1 MSQTPAQGV
10 QAISTAAQAGA
21 ISSASSSAKSSIDAS
36 EAIGRS
42 TAESIVKIHNHQV
55 DGKPAATLYVR
66 NLPILT
72 SFVATTES
80 SPATTT
86 PAVQTVSDTAAVQQS
101 EQLNNSTSQSQI
113 EAIAAQIDQLHRDGV
128 DVDGLKVVWKGDQ
141 KTGKGEYVIAIDQQ
155 PITTIDKNTTYAKT
169 TSSAEQ
175 DALLIANRLRR
186 LLSGGEV
193 EPLKTVEGK
202 PKPKPVV
209 AARQSHSSAGSVVGV
224 YRGQASWYGPGFH
237 GNRTANGERFN
248 QYDLTAA
255 HPYLA
260 FGTQVRV
267 TNNYTGRSVVVRIN
281 DRGPYAGGRIID
293 LSAGAA
299 EAIGLKSSGVG
310 PVSVE
315 VLR

>member
-1 MSQTPAQGV
+1 MSQTPIQGA
-10 QAISTAAQAGA
+10 QAISTAAQTGA
-21 ISSASSSAKSSIDAS
+21 IASASSSAKSSIEAS
-36 EAIGRS
+36 EATGRS
-42 TAESIVKIHNHQV
+42 TAESIVKIYNHQV

-72 SFVATTES
+72 SFVVTTES
-80 SPATTT
+80 SPTATT
-86 PAVQTVSDTAAVQQS
+86 PAAQPVSDTAAVQKS
-101 EQLNNSTSQSQI
+101 AQLNNSTSLSQV
-113 EAIAAQIDQLHRDGV
+113 EAIANQIDQMHHDGV
-128 DVDGLKVVWKGDQ
+128 DVDGLKVVWQGDQ
-141 KTGKGEYVIAIDQQ
+141 KTGKGQYVIKFDKQA
-155 PITTIDKNTTYAKT
+155 ITTVDQNTTYAKT

-186 LLSGGEV
+186 LLSDGEV

-209 AARQSHSSAGSVVGV
+209 AARRSHSSAQSVVGV

-248 QYDLTAA
+248 QYALTAA

-281 DRGPYAGGRIID
+281 DRGPYSGGRIID